1 MTIPVLVVD
10 ASEQFGTL
18 IRQTLEDT
26 GYYQVT
32 LVTNGAEAVKY
43 SQSSDIRLAIVDF
56 DLPDSQGPDII
67 RQLQA
72 TIDDLAVIA
81 IPYSTEPDDPD
92 MKDLTVDGLLTKPFY
107 LPDLLKIVATALDL
121 PDAPVSLA
129 PSRPGPI
136 GDEPSRPSKSLAPWL
151 TDVDQ
156 AAQYLTRLF
165 LDVSAVAAMLTR
177 DQRLWAYAGDL
188 DQSQL
193 KGLSKMIASYW
204 KGKGTRGA
212 SVKFISFPDS
222 DDDFMLYSTI
232 VSGDIILSLIFTA
245 ETSFS
250 TIRHQAEHF
259 SKTLA
264 QVDPSEP
271 STDNNESEDT
281 P

>member
-1 MTIPVLVVD
+1 MAIPVLVVD

-32 LVTNGAEAVKY
+32 LVTSGAEAAKF

-56 DLPDSQGPDII
+56 DLPDAKGPDII
-67 RQLQA
+67 RLLQA
-72 TIDDLAVIA
+72 AINDLAVIA

-212 SVKFISFPDS
+212 SVKFLSFPDS

>member
-1 MTIPVLVVD
+1 MAIPVLVVD

-18 IRQTLEDT
+18 IRQTLEET
-26 GYYQVT
+26 GYYQIT
-32 LVTNGAEAVKY
+32 LATSGAEAVKL
-43 SQSSDIRLAIVDF
+43 SQSSEIRLAIVDF
-56 DLPDSQGPDII
+56 DLPDSPGPDII

-81 IPYSTEPDDPD
+81 IPYSTDPD
-92 MKDLTVDGLLTKPFY
+92 NPDIKDLAVDGLLTKPFY

-136 GDEPSRPSKSLAPWL
+136 RDEPVRPSKPLAPWL

-165 LDVSAVAAMLTR
+165 LDVSAVAAMLTQ
-177 DQRLWAYAGDL
+177 DLHLLAYAGEL
-188 DQSQL
+188 DQSQVQ
-193 KGLSKMIASYW
+193 GLTRLIAGYW
-204 KGKGTRGA
+204 TGKGTRGA
-212 SVKFISFPDS
+212 LAKFINFPES
-222 DDDFMLYSTI
+222 DDDFMLYSTT
-232 VSGDIILSLIFTA
+232 VSGGIILSLIFTA
-245 ETSFS
+245 KTSFS
-250 TIRHQAEHF
+250 TIRRQSERFA
-259 SKTLA
+259 KTLA

-271 STDNNESEDT
+271 STDNIESEDA

>member
-18 IRQTLEDT
+18 ILQTLEDT

-32 LVTNGAEAVKY
+32 LVTNGAEAVKF

-81 IPYSTEPDDPD
+81 IPYSTEPDDPS
-92 MKDLTVDGLLTKPFY
+92 MKDLAVDGLLTKPFY

-136 GDEPSRPSKSLAPWL
+136 GDEPARPSKPLASWL

-193 KGLSKMIASYW
+193 KDLTKMIASYW
-204 KGKGTRGA
+204 KGKGARGA
-212 SVKFISFPDS
+212 SVKFISFPET

-232 VSGDIILSLIFTA
+232 VSGDIILSLVFTA

-250 TIRHQAEHF
+250 TIRHQAERF

-271 STDNNESEDT
+271 ATDNNESEDT

>member
-1 MTIPVLVVD
+1 MAIPVLVVD

-43 SQSSDIRLAIVDF
+43 SQSSDLRLAIVDF

-136 GDEPSRPSKSLAPWL
+136 GDEPARPSKSPAPWL

-193 KGLSKMIASYW
+193 NGLTKMIASYW
-204 KGKGTRGA
+204 KGKGARGA
-212 SVKFISFPDS
+212 SVKFISFPES